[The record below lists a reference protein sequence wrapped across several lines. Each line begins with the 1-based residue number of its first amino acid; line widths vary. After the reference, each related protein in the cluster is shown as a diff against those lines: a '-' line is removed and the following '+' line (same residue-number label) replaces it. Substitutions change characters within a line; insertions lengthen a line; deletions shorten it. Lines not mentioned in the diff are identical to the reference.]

1 MQQYQI
7 LLYGDGRDAKVAWSQ
22 CGKTWNQ
29 SIDVQRLANDKQ
41 ILTRK
46 FEAEATLRSGLEKRY
61 EDQIHITSKTELA
74 FNLKDELLHAKDET
88 IRSLKATLSYQ
99 KNC

>member
-1 MQQYQI
+1 M
-7 LLYGDGRDAKVAWSQ
+7 AK
-22 CGKTWNQ
+22 
-29 SIDVQRLANDKQ
+29 DKE

-46 FEAEATLRSGLEKRY
+46 FKAEVTLRSGLEKRY

-88 IRSLKATLSYQ
+88 IRSLKAILSYH
-99 KNC
+99 KNCQPDLSEFAPNNEQTA